1 MQTLT
6 DVCRDILLGP
16 HSQKVEP
23 KPKATYPFRYIE
35 QRAPL
40 IDTICDPDM
49 VGAKFARMDG
59 NKLYLSPAMV
69 QLLQS
74 DYGEMRRALQYEEVE

>member
-6 DVCRDILLGP
+6 DVCRSILLDGLGIEYNHIP
-16 HSQKVEP
+16 G
-23 KPKATYPFRYIE
+23 ATFPFRYIE

-59 NKLYLSPAMV
+59 DKLFLSPAMV

-74 DYGEMRRALQYEEVE
+74 DYAEMRRALQYEVDN